1 MESLIKTKCKN
12 NIFCLINQIKAINGD
27 YLINSI
33 YVYKSCGEYVVILER
48 LLNTITNENRNNI
61 PNEQSKPFAKYRGS
75 NFLVKDIF
83 HKFDS
88 TNKVLSILSSNFE
101 NKLEYKIGKV
111 IIPDNFDTVLENV
124 CSNGI
129 HYFLKLEC
137 AFYYSLQKIQN
148 GEYLEWHDNGQQHI
162 KCTYTDGKRNGEYL
176 AWHDNGQQHIKCTH
190 TDGKLNGE
198 YLSWHENGQQWEKCT
213 YTDGKK
219 MENI

>member
-12 NIFCLINQIKAINGD
+12 DIFCLINKIKAINGD

-48 LLNTITNENRNNI
+48 LLDTITNENRNNI

-75 NFLVKDIF
+75 KFLVKDIF

-88 TNKVLSILSSNFE
+88 TKKVSSISSSNFE
-101 NKLEYKIGKV
+101 NILEYEIGKV
-111 IIPDNFDTVLENV
+111 IIPDNFDINLEKVCSNGIHYFLKLEYEIGKIIIPDDFDTDLEKV

-148 GEYLEWHDNGQQHI
+148 GEYLEWYEMVNNVQNVHI
-162 KCTYTDGKRNGEYL
+162 L
-176 AWHDNGQQHIKCTH
+176 MIK
-190 TDGKLNGE
+190 
-198 YLSWHENGQQWEKCT
+198 
-213 YTDGKK
+213 
-219 MENI
+219 

>member
-1 MESLIKTKCKN
+1 MESLIENKCKNDIFYLIETKCKN
-12 NIFCLINQIKAINGD
+12 DIFYLIETKCKNDIFCLIHQIKAINDD

-48 LLNTITNENRNNI
+48 LLDTITNENRNNI
-61 PNEQSKPFAKYRGS
+61 TNKECKLFAEYRGS
-75 NFLVKDIF
+75 KFLVKDIF

-88 TNKVLSILSSNFE
+88 TKKVSSILSSNFE

-137 AFYYSLQKIQN
+137 AFYYSLEKIQ
-148 GEYLEWHDNGQQHI
+148 
-162 KCTYTDGKRNGEYL
+162 
-176 AWHDNGQQHIKCTH
+176 
-190 TDGKLNGE
+190 NGE
-198 YLSWHENGQQWEKCT
+198 YLSWHENGQPSKKCT

-219 MENI
+219 MENIYHGMKMVNYIINVHILMVY